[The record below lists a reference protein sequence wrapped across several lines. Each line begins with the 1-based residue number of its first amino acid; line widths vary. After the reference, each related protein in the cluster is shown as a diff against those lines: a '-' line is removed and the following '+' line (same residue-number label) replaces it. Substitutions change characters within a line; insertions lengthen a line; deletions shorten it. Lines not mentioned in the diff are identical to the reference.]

1 MKRRWLLTALGA
13 ILAGAGLHFL
23 WQALPNPL
31 FALIS
36 PVNES
41 VWEHLKLLYWP
52 MLAAALVL
60 ARGPRRIA
68 VWAGFFPA
76 IVLQPVVL
84 LALYYGLRAL
94 GVQGLAVDLTLYVL
108 TMAGGFLLAAR
119 LSRSGPVRRL
129 TGVSLLAVMLYG
141 AALVLLRSRPRRS
154 GSFSPEERAAK
165 NRFGRKWTEAI
176 FECFCAKMIDQAA
189 SRTTATPSTRFAI
202 TSSP

>member
-1 MKRRWLLTALGA
+1 MRRKWGLVFTLAVLG
-13 ILAGAGLHFL
+13 GAALHFL
-23 WQALPNPL
+23 YDVWPNPL
-31 FALIS
+31 TAVLA

-76 IVLQPVVL
+76 IVLQPVFL

-108 TMAGGFLLAAR
+108 TMAGGFLLAAQ
-119 LSRSGPVRRL
+119 LSRSGPARRL
-129 TGVSLLAVMLYG
+129 TGGSLLAVMLYG
-141 AALVLLRSRPRRS
+141 AALVL
-154 GSFSPEERAAK
+154 FTFAAPPL
-165 NRFGRKWTEAI
+165 GI
-176 FECFCAKMIDQAA
+176 FQ
-189 SRTTATPSTRFAI
+189 P
-202 TSSP
+202 

>member
-60 ARGPRRIA
+60 AGVSAEGETRVHNIAHIDRGYENYA
-68 VWAGFFPA
+68 CK
-76 IVLQPVVL
+76 LS
-84 LALYYGLRAL
+84 AL
-94 GVQGLAVDLTLYVL
+94 GADVV
-108 TMAGGFLLAAR
+108 
-119 LSRSGPVRRL
+119 
-129 TGVSLLAVMLYG
+129 
-141 AALVLLRSRPRRS
+141 
-154 GSFSPEERAAK
+154 RAA
-165 NRFGRKWTEAI
+165 ADDALPA
-176 FECFCAKMIDQAA
+176 C
-189 SRTTATPSTRFAI
+189 
-202 TSSP
+202 

>member
-1 MKRRWLLTALGA
+1 MKRHWLLTALGA

-31 FALIS
+31 LALIS

-76 IVLQPVVL
+76 IVLQPVFL

-119 LSRSGPVRRL
+119 LSRSGTARRL
-129 TGVSLLAVMLYG
+129 SGVSLLAGMLYG
-141 AALVLLRSRPRRS
+141 AALVLFTFAAPPLGIFRS
-154 GSFSPEERAAK
+154 
-165 NRFGRKWTEAI
+165 
-176 FECFCAKMIDQAA
+176 
-189 SRTTATPSTRFAI
+189 
-202 TSSP
+202 

>member
-1 MKRRWLLTALGA
+1 MKRHWLLTALGA

-31 FALIS
+31 IALIS

-76 IVLQPVVL
+76 IVLQPVFL

-108 TMAGGFLLAAR
+108 TMAVGFLLAAR
-119 LSRSGPVRRL
+119 LSRSGPARRL
-129 TGVSLLAVMLYG
+129 TGVSLLAGMLYG
-141 AALVLLRSRPRRS
+141 AALVL
-154 GSFSPEERAAK
+154 FTFAAPPL
-165 NRFGRKWTEAI
+165 GI
-176 FECFCAKMIDQAA
+176 FQ
-189 SRTTATPSTRFAI
+189 P
-202 TSSP
+202 

>member
-1 MKRRWLLTALGA
+1 MKRHWLLTALGA

-76 IVLQPVVL
+76 IVLQPVFL

-94 GVQGLAVDLTLYVL
+94 GVQGLAVDLTHP
-108 TMAGGFLLAAR
+108 TSMACFRVGFQPH
-119 LSRSGPVRRL
+119 GQ
-129 TGVSLLAVMLYG
+129 
-141 AALVLLRSRPRRS
+141 RSRCVRCWLPLMK
-154 GSFSPEERAAK
+154 GVACSFARPAL
-165 NRFGRKWTEAI
+165 GI
-176 FECFCAKMIDQAA
+176 FERGRRRKK
-189 SRTTATPSTRFAI
+189 PSGAGPAVRFKLRK
-202 TSSP
+202 

>member
-1 MKRRWLLTALGA
+1 MKRHWLLTALGA

-76 IVLQPVVL
+76 IVLQPVFL

-119 LSRSGPVRRL
+119 LSRSGPARRL
-129 TGVSLLAVMLYG
+129 TGASLLAVMLYG
-141 AALVLLRSRPRRS
+141 AALVLFTFAAARDLPALRGAPQ
-154 GSFSPEERAAK
+154 K
-165 NRFGRKWTEAI
+165 NRFGRKWAEAI

>member
-1 MKRRWLLTALGA
+1 MKRHWLLTALGA

-31 FALIS
+31 IALIS

-76 IVLQPVVL
+76 IVLQPVFL

-108 TMAGGFLLAAR
+108 TMAVGFLLAAR
-119 LSRSGPVRRL
+119 LSRSGPARRL

-141 AALVLLRSRPRRS
+141 AALGL
-154 GSFSPEERAAK
+154 FTFAAPPL
-165 NRFGRKWTEAI
+165 GI
-176 FECFCAKMIDQAA
+176 FQ
-189 SRTTATPSTRFAI
+189 S
-202 TSSP
+202 

>member
-1 MKRRWLLTALGA
+1 MKRHWLLTALGA

-52 MLAAALVL
+52 MRAAALVL

-76 IVLQPVVL
+76 IVLQPVFL

-94 GVQGLAVDLTLYVL
+94 GVQGLAVEDD
-108 TMAGGFLLAAR
+108 LAA
-119 LSRSGPVRRL
+119 
-129 TGVSLLAVMLYG
+129 LLAVDRG
-141 AALVLLRSRPRRS
+141 
-154 GSFSPEERAAK
+154 
-165 NRFGRKWTEAI
+165 
-176 FECFCAKMIDQAA
+176 
-189 SRTTATPSTRFAI
+189 
-202 TSSP
+202 

>member
-1 MKRRWLLTALGA
+1 MRRKWGLVFTLAVLG
-13 ILAGAGLHFL
+13 GAALHFL
-23 WQALPNPL
+23 YNVWPNPL
-31 FALIS
+31 TAVLA

-76 IVLQPVVL
+76 IVLQPVFL

-119 LSRSGPVRRL
+119 LSRSGPARRL

-141 AALVLLRSRPRRS
+141 AALVL
-154 GSFSPEERAAK
+154 FTFAAPPL
-165 NRFGRKWTEAI
+165 GI
-176 FECFCAKMIDQAA
+176 FQ
-189 SRTTATPSTRFAI
+189 P
-202 TSSP
+202 

>member
-1 MKRRWLLTALGA
+1 MKRHWLLTALGA

-76 IVLQPVVL
+76 IVLQPVFL

-119 LSRSGPVRRL
+119 LSRSGLP
-129 TGVSLLAVMLYG
+129 LYG
-141 AALVLLRSRPRRS
+141 TALRQDTVDVRAVDYSRCALAIGSEGKGLSQQMLELCDRTVRIPMSPHCESLNAAAAAAVVLW
-154 GSFSPEERAAK
+154 EAA
-165 NRFGRKWTEAI
+165 R
-176 FECFCAKMIDQAA
+176 MD
-189 SRTTATPSTRFAI
+189 
-202 TSSP
+202 

>member
-1 MKRRWLLTALGA
+1 MKRHWLLTALGA

-31 FALIS
+31 LALIS

-76 IVLQPVVL
+76 IVLQPVFL

-108 TMAGGFLLAAR
+108 TMPRGSAAAG
-119 LSRSGPVRRL
+119 
-129 TGVSLLAVMLYG
+129 
-141 AALVLLRSRPRRS
+141 LRA
-154 GSFSPEERAAK
+154 G
-165 NRFGRKWTEAI
+165 
-176 FECFCAKMIDQAA
+176 
-189 SRTTATPSTRFAI
+189 
-202 TSSP
+202 

>member
-1 MKRRWLLTALGA
+1 MKRHWLLTALGA

-36 PVNES
+36 
-41 VWEHLKLLYWP
+41 
-52 MLAAALVL
+52 AALVL

-76 IVLQPVVL
+76 IVLQPVFL

-119 LSRSGPVRRL
+119 LSRSGPARRL

-141 AALVLLRSRPRRS
+141 AALVL
-154 GSFSPEERAAK
+154 FTFAAPPL
-165 NRFGRKWTEAI
+165 GI
-176 FECFCAKMIDQAA
+176 FQ
-189 SRTTATPSTRFAI
+189 P
-202 TSSP
+202 

>member
-1 MKRRWLLTALGA
+1 MKRHWLLTALGA

-41 VWEHLKLLYWP
+41 VW
-52 MLAAALVL
+52 ALVL

-76 IVLQPVVL
+76 IVLQPVFL

-119 LSRSGPVRRL
+119 LSRSGPARRL

-141 AALVLLRSRPRRS
+141 AALVLFTFAAPPLGIFRP
-154 GSFSPEERAAK
+154 
-165 NRFGRKWTEAI
+165 
-176 FECFCAKMIDQAA
+176 
-189 SRTTATPSTRFAI
+189 
-202 TSSP
+202 

>member
-1 MKRRWLLTALGA
+1 MKRHWLLTALGA

-76 IVLQPVVL
+76 IVLQPVFL

-108 TMAGGFLLAAR
+108 TMAGGFLLA
-119 LSRSGPVRRL
+119 
-129 TGVSLLAVMLYG
+129 SLLAVMLYG
-141 AALVLLRSRPRRS
+141 AALVLFTFAAPPLGIFRS
-154 GSFSPEERAAK
+154 
-165 NRFGRKWTEAI
+165 
-176 FECFCAKMIDQAA
+176 
-189 SRTTATPSTRFAI
+189 
-202 TSSP
+202 